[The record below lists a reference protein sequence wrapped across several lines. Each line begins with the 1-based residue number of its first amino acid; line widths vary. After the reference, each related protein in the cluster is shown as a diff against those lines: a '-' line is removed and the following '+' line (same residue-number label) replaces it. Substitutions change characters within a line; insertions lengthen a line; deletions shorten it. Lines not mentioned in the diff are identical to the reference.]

1 MHGHT
6 IIKFVVTCRGVTNI
20 FFVCF
25 TCVIFNAEV
34 YYIGKT
40 LSRGESCEVAL
51 HLYTSKCCTNEFI
64 SYFCQHSCPVA
75 LCVVSIPVFVL
86 RSLLFF
92 LYFSAFFSFL
102 SLVLEQV
109 YYRFTC
115 HLFCQIYFP
124 FAVHHHNHH
133 PISTDILALSGLLTT
148 SILSQLLALLKQLR
162 EQDIV

>member
-1 MHGHT
+1 MSGYNEH
-6 IIKFVVTCRGVTNI
+6 
-20 FFVCF
+20 FFVYF
-25 TCVIFNAEV
+25 TCVIFKGEV
-34 YYIGKT
+34 CFIGKT
-40 LSRGESCEVAL
+40 DFPQVNPVKQHYICTLVSAAL
-51 HLYTSKCCTNEFI
+51 MNLFLI
-64 SYFCQHSCPVA
+64 S
-75 LCVVSIPVFVL
+75 VSIPAM
-86 RSLLFF
+86 LLSASYQFLYLSYEVACY
-92 LYFSAFFSFL
+92 LYFSAVFSFP

-133 PISTDILALSGLLTT
+133 PISTGTLALSGLLTT